1 MKLPSLTPNYV
12 PLSAGTHSA
21 VCFQVLDFGTQEDL
35 YEGKTTIK
43 PKIWLGFEVPSEL
56 KSDGEPFVIG
66 REYTFSSSER
76 STFRKH
82 LQAWRGKPFEDSD
95 FGPEGS
101 FDVENLIGVGC
112 LISVEHNKNERAVI
126 TSIMAMP
133 KGAVAPVAKTP
144 RSFLDM
150 SGSFDVEVYNS
161 LPEWMQERIAQ
172 SPEFREAAPALA
184 GSAAS
189 EADDATPF

>member
-1 MKLPSLTPNYV
+1 MKLPSLTANYA
-12 PLSAGTHSA
+12 PLDAGTHSA
-21 VCFQVLDFGTQEDL
+21 VCFQVLDFGTQEDT
-35 YEGKTTIK
+35 YEGKVTVK

-82 LQAWRGKPFEDSD
+82 LQAWRGKPFDDSD

-112 LISVEHNKNERAVI
+112 LISVEHNANGRAVI

-133 KGAVAPVAKTP
+133 KGTQAPEGKTAKQ
-144 RSFLDM
+144 FLDL
-150 SGSFDVEVYNS
+150 SGEFNPELYQS
-161 LPEWMQERIAQ
+161 LPEWMQERIGQ
-172 SPEFREAAPALA
+172 SPEFAGLGATAGA
-184 GSAAS
+184 GS
-189 EADDATPF
+189 DATPF

>member
-1 MKLPSLTPNYV
+1 MKLPSLTAAYA
-12 PLSAGTHSA
+12 PLDAGTHSA
-21 VCFQVLDFGTQEDL
+21 VCFQVLDFGTQEDT
-35 YEGKTTIK
+35 YEGKTTVK

-82 LQAWRGKPFEDSD
+82 LQAWRGKPFEDKD

-112 LISVEHNKNERAVI
+112 LISVEHNSNGRAVI

-133 KGAVAPVAKTP
+133 KGADVPVAKTP
-144 RSFLDM
+144 KSFLDL
-150 SGSFDVEVYNS
+150 SGDFDAEIYTA

-172 SPEFREAAPALA
+172 SPEFSASGNAVAA
-184 GSAAS
+184 GES
-189 EADDATPF
+189 TPF

>member
-1 MKLPSLTPNYV
+1 MKLPAQTANYA
-12 PLSAGTHSA
+12 PLDAGTHSA
-21 VCFQVLDFGTQEDL
+21 VCFQVLDFGTQEDT
-35 YEGKTTIK
+35 YEGKTTVK

-82 LQAWRGKPFEDSD
+82 LQAWRGKPFEDKD
-95 FGPEGS
+95 FGPEGE

-112 LISVEHNKNERAVI
+112 LISVEHNSNGRAVI

-133 KGAVAPVAKTP
+133 KGAQAPEGKTAKQ
-144 RSFLDM
+144 FLDL
-150 SGSFDVEVYNS
+150 SGEFNVELYNS

-172 SPEFREAAPALA
+172 SPEFAGLGATAAA
-184 GSAAS
+184 GSD
-189 EADDATPF
+189 ETPF